1 LFVCKYIIKCYVG
14 SNIPSKKKKKKKHGS
29 KIKFSKNK
37 KLPCGGAYIKKR
49 KEKDLGALRL
59 SRKGQTNC

>member
-1 LFVCKYIIKCYVG
+1 MLGVI
-14 SNIPSKKKKKKKHGS
+14 SLQKKKKKKKPGCNILFS
-29 KIKFSKNK
+29 IKK
-37 KLPCGGAYIKKR
+37 KMPWGGAYIKKR